1 MVFEKLKEI
10 ICDYFEIEEEE
21 FTPEASFLMDFGFD
35 ELDMAD
41 LSMDV
46 EDIFE
51 IIIDTPTASCKTYE
65 IIVTDGNDTITLK
78 NIVFG
83 ELWIASGQSNMQY
96 PLAQA
101 SGGKEDAENHKKQ
114 SEYIRVMTMPIYD
127 KSIDSKSYYDT
138 LPYEEQNDVKF

>member
-51 IIIDTPTASCKTYE
+51 IEVS
-65 IIVTDGNDTITLK
+65 
-78 NIVFG
+78 
-83 ELWIASGQSNMQY
+83 
-96 PLAQA
+96 
-101 SGGKEDAENHKKQ
+101 EDALENIKT
-114 SEYIRVMTMPIYD
+114 VGD
-127 KSIDSKSYYDT
+127 
-138 LPYEEQNDVKF
+138 LVKFIEENIK